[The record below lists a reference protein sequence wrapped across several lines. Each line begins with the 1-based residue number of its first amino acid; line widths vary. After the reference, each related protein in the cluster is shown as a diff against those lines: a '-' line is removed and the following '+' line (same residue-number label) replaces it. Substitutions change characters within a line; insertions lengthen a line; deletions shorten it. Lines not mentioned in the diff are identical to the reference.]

1 MKSVGIRGFL
11 KEMDGL
17 HLPAIV
23 ELRER
28 SERCSGGVMNKNNI
42 TQHER
47 LALAGRRQTN
57 SVEKRR
63 SRCNSKSTGKKRVNK
78 DVPERTSS
86 LKKTTNSGKIVQPK
100 TQNMRKRFENIG
112 LPKITTSNEE
122 NTLKSNE
129 ASGAK
134 KARRTRL
141 NKGDTISYVYSKS
154 LQDENTMAFLRNS
167 VEFEKDLNTSHKD
180 TGSSFERKKPYGLP
194 ALKLNEENEREKL
207 VNNNRELN
215 SSDASETESLLNAWE
230 AIDDEESNET
240 TSSYRST
247 DCSTG
252 NDD

>member
-1 MKSVGIRGFL
+1 MGIRSLVEG
-11 KEMDGL
+11 MDGL

-28 SERCSGGVMNKNNI
+28 SGRCLGSVMNKNI

-47 LALAGRRQTN
+47 PALTSRRQTN
-57 SVEKRR
+57 SVEKQR
-63 SRCNSKSTGKKRVNK
+63 SRGESKSTRKKRGNQ
-78 DVPERTSS
+78 DISERQSS
-86 LKKTTNSGKIVQPK
+86 LKKATNSGKIVQAK
-100 TQNMRKRFENIG
+100 TQNTRKRFENIG
-112 LPKITTSNEE
+112 LPKITTNNEE

-134 KARRTRL
+134 KARRTKL

-167 VEFEKDLNTSHKD
+167 VDFEKDLNTNHKD
-180 TGSSFERKKPYGLP
+180 KGSSFDCKKPYGLP
-194 ALKLNEENEREKL
+194 ALKLNEDNEQEQF
-207 VNNNRELN
+207 VNSRELN
-215 SSDASETESLLNAWE
+215 LSDASETESLLNAWE

-247 DCSTG
+247 DCSSG